1 MCQWA
6 PGGQVTSNNNY
17 YDNIGTKKDSFQEH
31 VFILHTVYS
40 VETYS
45 IIRCNIVHNEDSL
58 HPYEKVRSEHTLPD
72 SSKSFHL
79 LAAEYPK

>member
-17 YDNIGTKKDSFQEH
+17 YDNIATKKDSFQEH
-31 VFILHTVYS
+31 VFILHTVCG

-45 IIRCNIVHNEDSL
+45 IIGCNIVHIEDSL
-58 HPYEKVRSEHTLPD
+58 HPYEKVRSECTLPD